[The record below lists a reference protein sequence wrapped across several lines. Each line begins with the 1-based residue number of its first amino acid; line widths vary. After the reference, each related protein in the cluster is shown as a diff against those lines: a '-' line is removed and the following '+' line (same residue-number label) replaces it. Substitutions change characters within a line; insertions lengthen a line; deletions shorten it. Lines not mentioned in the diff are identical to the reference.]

1 MFNCRT
7 ALRIDYQKRVRRQ
20 ALHQICAFGLGCIVR
35 TSQSHFHKW
44 QAVESIQGLL
54 QSSKQPADLVSLR
67 FYDASGNK
75 AEVENG
81 VIVKLQGYEDGERE
95 VMKAVAASA
104 GDDLND
110 CAIVAAP
117 EVMYDERKKNLDEFI
132 NEAGKAV
139 RGYIPRSRN
148 VFSVTK
154 EGFVGGT
161 APTKGAE
168 VGIGTGGKIDA
179 AGKGLGVCVDVEVV
193 GRYTYYAIKIGKTEA
208 AASTTTTPGQGG

>member
-1 MFNCRT
+1 MAYAVIRT
-7 ALRIDYQKRVRRQ
+7 DLMS
-20 ALHQICAFGLGCIVR
+20 G
-35 TSQSHFHKW
+35 T
-44 QAVESIQGLL
+44 
-54 QSSKQPADLVSLR
+54 KQPADLVSLR
-67 FYDASGNK
+67 FYDAFGNK

-161 APTKGAE
+161 VPAKGAE

-193 GRYTYYAIKIGKTEA
+193 GRYTYYTIKIGKTEST
-208 AASTTTTPGQGG
+208 AASASVGG

>member
-1 MFNCRT
+1 MAYAVIRT
-7 ALRIDYQKRVRRQ
+7 DLMS
-20 ALHQICAFGLGCIVR
+20 G
-35 TSQSHFHKW
+35 T
-44 QAVESIQGLL
+44 
-54 QSSKQPADLVSLR
+54 KQPADLVSLR

-168 VGIGTGGKIDA
+168 VGIGTDGKIDA

-193 GRYTYYAIKIGKTEA
+193 GRYTYYAIKIGKTEST
-208 AASTTTTPGQGG
+208 AASASVGG